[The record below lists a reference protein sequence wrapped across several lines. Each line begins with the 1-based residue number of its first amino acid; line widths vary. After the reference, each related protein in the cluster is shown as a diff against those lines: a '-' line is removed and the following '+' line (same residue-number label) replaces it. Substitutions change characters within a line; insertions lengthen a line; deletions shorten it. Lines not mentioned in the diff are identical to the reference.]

1 MTITR
6 APQSWTSAGME
17 ASGCLARARMLLTAR
32 LAIPSLASTVAL
44 PMCGKMT
51 RLGQVSRGLEGGRGS
66 GVQTSSPAPAQLC
79 LLRRLERGG
88 RGGHTFYTASVEG
101 RDQRLLVHQASPGD
115 VDEEG
120 GALHVPEEL
129 RTDDLVGLLAETGG
143 HHHDV
148 RHCCQL
154 GETNPGNLGQQPE
167 TQLSRAAPQTRA
179 PSYLAASVLSL
190 LLE

>member
-1 MTITR
+1 MLLCYCQLVLIISSMTITR

-88 RGGHTFYTASVEG
+88 RGGG
-101 RDQRLLVHQASPGD
+101 RGKGGRTYLLCRQ
-115 VDEEG
+115 
-120 GALHVPEEL
+120 
-129 RTDDLVGLLAETGG
+129 
-143 HHHDV
+143 
-148 RHCCQL
+148 C
-154 GETNPGNLGQQPE
+154 
-167 TQLSRAAPQTRA
+167 
-179 PSYLAASVLSL
+179 
-190 LLE
+190 